1 MIKKSLYKTPFA
13 ELVWAES
20 EESFMSPDQFYQG
33 GAGDYTDTGDINNN
47 DDY

>member
-20 EESFMSPDQFYQG
+20 EESFMSPNEYFDG
-33 GAGDYTDTGDINNN
+33 GAGTYDPGDINDNG
-47 DDY
+47 DF